1 MSQPEAPSLDVLRQH
16 CKALCLPTTR
26 QIVGDALETARRED
40 WPLETLLHF
49 LLEQELAGRRQRRI
63 QRRIKASHLPPGKT
77 LSAFDQ
83 KRLPL
88 RVRRQLSQLRRGE
101 LLDRAENLLFFGL
114 PGTGKTHLAAALGYE
129 WIANDRSVFFAPTYH
144 LVGRL
149 LRAKRDLELE
159 RELRR
164 LDRFQV
170 VILDDIGYVQ
180 QSREEMEVL
189 FTFLAERYERRS
201 VVITS
206 NLVFS
211 EWGQI
216 FKDPLTTAAAIDRV
230 VHHSVIVEFGSD
242 MTSYRAEEATKRNRL
257 EDHDDVVS

>member
-63 QRRIKASHLPPGKT
+63 ERRITASHLPPGKT

-88 RVRRQLSQLRRGE
+88 RVRRQLPQLRRGE

-129 WIANDRSVFFAPTYH
+129 WIANDHSVFFTPTYQ
-144 LVGRL
+144 LV
-149 LRAKRDLELE
+149 
-159 RELRR
+159 
-164 LDRFQV
+164 
-170 VILDDIGYVQ
+170 
-180 QSREEMEVL
+180 
-189 FTFLAERYERRS
+189 
-201 VVITS
+201 
-206 NLVFS
+206 
-211 EWGQI
+211 
-216 FKDPLTTAAAIDRV
+216 
-230 VHHSVIVEFGSD
+230 
-242 MTSYRAEEATKRNRL
+242 
-257 EDHDDVVS
+257 